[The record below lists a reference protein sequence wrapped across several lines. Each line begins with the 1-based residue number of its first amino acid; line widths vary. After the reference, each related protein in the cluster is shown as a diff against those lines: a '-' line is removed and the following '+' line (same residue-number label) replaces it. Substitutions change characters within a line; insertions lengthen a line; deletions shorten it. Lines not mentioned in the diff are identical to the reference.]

1 MKGNKI
7 IELQVGFHVDK
18 LRRYQRIITNEYFDE
33 YLFEHQDYNDGRYN
47 ISYSKDK
54 PSIRDETVSQIC
66 DNISII
72 LENAKLNYESDSIF
86 ATIRFNDSTGV
97 IEFDN

>member
-33 YLFEHQDYNDGRYN
+33 YLFEHQDYNDGMYN
-47 ISYSKDK
+47 ISKMLNLTMNLIVCVQ
-54 PSIRDETVSQIC
+54 P
-66 DNISII
+66 
-72 LENAKLNYESDSIF
+72 LGLMKLLVNG
-86 ATIRFNDSTGV
+86 N
-97 IEFDN
+97 